1 MRFPRG
7 FADDVKNQADIVRIV
22 SDYVTL
28 KKRGA
33 NHMACCPFHS
43 EKTPSFNVHQTKGIY
58 KCFGCGAGGSVFD
71 FIMRIEGCSF
81 PESVRI
87 IAEKSGIPIPVV
99 EETEDFKKLAH
110 DREVV
115 LKLNEWAA
123 SFFESQLNLGQE
135 GERAR
140 EYVASRGIN
149 DETQKLFRVG
159 YAPDRWDGLVNHLR
173 EMGATTD
180 EIDSSG
186 LAVVK
191 EQGGFYDRFRGRVIF
206 PITDSQNRVIA
217 FGGRVMGE
225 GEPKYLNSPETAIY
239 TKGRNLYGLAHAKNQ
254 IRNLGFA
261 ILVEGYLDCIIPF
274 QEGVHN
280 VVASLGTALTDSQ
293 VRLLRRYMDQ
303 PQIVVNFDPDSA
315 GQAATMR
322 SIEMLLA
329 EGFKVNIL
337 HMPTDE
343 DPDEYVRAHGGES
356 FLKLLKTTQPYIE
369 YIIDTVTADSD
380 ISRPSGKVEAINS
393 ILPHLARMRDKVA
406 RADYAEQIANRLR
419 VDSRVI
425 RDELRRVATNRQQS
439 LDPKR
444 VRAAQEIT
452 VAETQL
458 LELMLASVD
467 VRRAIASNLK
477 EEDYGDLAT
486 ASIFSAIVTL
496 HDEEA
501 EIDFSTLSERFE
513 DEQERELIS
522 ALLISDLA
530 WAIENDFDTLF
541 KKATEALSSLRRRK
555 LERRLDQIQIE
566 LGQAEREQDTER
578 VLRLYHEKTEV
589 QKRKIALSTA

>member
-81 PESVRI
+81 PEAVRI
-87 IAEKSGIPIPVV
+87 IAEKSGIPIPSV

-110 DREVV
+110 NREVI

-123 SFFESQLNLGQE
+123 AFFENQLNLGQE

-140 EYVASRGIN
+140 QYVASRGIN
-149 DETQKLFRVG
+149 DETQKLFRIG

-225 GEPKYLNSPETAIY
+225 GEPKYLNSPETAVY

-329 EGFKVNIL
+329 EGFKANIL

-406 RADYAEQIANRLR
+406 RADYADQIANRLR

-425 RDELRRVATNRQQS
+425 REELRRVATNRQQS

-444 VRAAQEIT
+444 VRAAQET
-452 VAETQL
+452 TLAERQL
-458 LELMLASVD
+458 LELMLASAD
-467 VRRAIASNLK
+467 VRGAIAPNLK
-477 EEDYGDLAT
+477 EEDYGDLAS

-496 HDEEA
+496 HDEGA
-501 EIDFSTLSERFE
+501 EIDISALNERVE
-513 DEQERELIS
+513 GEQERELIP

-530 WAIENDFDTLF
+530 WAIESDFDTLF

-566 LGQAEREQDTER
+566 LGQAEREQDNER
-578 VLRLYHEKTEV
+578 VLRLYQEKTEV
-589 QKRKIALSTA
+589 QRRKIALSTA

>member
-43 EKTPSFNVHQTKGIY
+43 EKTPSFNVHQAKGIY

-81 PESVRI
+81 PEAVRI

-99 EETEDFKKLAH
+99 DETEDYKKLEH
-110 DREVV
+110 DREVI

-123 SFFESQLNLGQE
+123 AFFESQLNVGHE

-140 EYVASRGIN
+140 QYVASRGIS
-149 DETQKLFRVG
+149 EEMQKLFRIG

-206 PITDSQNRVIA
+206 PITDSQSRVIA

-225 GEPKYLNSPETAIY
+225 GEPKYLNSPETAVY
-239 TKGRNLYGLAHAKNQ
+239 TKGRNLYGLAHAKNN

-343 DPDEYVRAHGGES
+343 DPDEYVRAHGGDG

-369 YIIDTVTADSD
+369 YIIDKVTADSD

-406 RADYAEQIANRLR
+406 RADYADQIANRLR

-425 RDELRRVATNRQQS
+425 REELRRVATNRQQT

-444 VRAAQEIT
+444 VRAAQEVT
-452 VAETQL
+452 LAEKQL
-458 LELMLASVD
+458 LELMLASAE
-467 VRRAIASNLK
+467 VRRAIAPNLA

-486 ASIFSAIVTL
+486 APIFSAIVTL
-496 HDEEA
+496 HDEGA
-501 EIDFSTLSERFE
+501 EIDFSTLSERV
-513 DEQERELIS
+513 DGEQEREMIP

-530 WAIENDFDTLF
+530 WAIESDFDTLF
-541 KKATEALSSLRRRK
+541 KKATEALSSLRRRR

-589 QKRKIALSTA
+589 QKRKIALSSA

>member
-7 FADDVKNQADIVRIV
+7 FADDVKNQADIVRII

-33 NHMACCPFHS
+33 NYMACCPFHS

-71 FIMRIEGCSF
+71 FIMRIEGCTF

-87 IAEKSGIPIPVV
+87 IAEKSGIPIPAA
-99 EETEDFKKLAH
+99 EESEDYKKLAQT
-110 DREVV
+110 REVI

-123 SFFESQLNLGQE
+123 AFFETQLNLGAE

-140 EYVASRGIN
+140 EYIKSRGITE
-149 DETQKLFRVG
+149 DTQKLFRVG
-159 YAPDRWDGLVNHLR
+159 YAPDRWDGLVNHLK

-206 PITDSQNRVIA
+206 PIADSQNRVIA

-225 GEPKYLNSPETAIY
+225 GEPKYLNSPETAVY

-315 GQAATMR
+315 GKAATMR
-322 SIEMLLA
+322 SIEMLLS

-369 YIIDTVTADSD
+369 YIIDTVTGDYD

-406 RADYAEQIANRLR
+406 RADYADQIADRLK

-425 RDELRRVATNRQQS
+425 RDELKRVATNRQQS

-452 VAETQL
+452 QAERQL
-458 LELMLASVD
+458 LELMLASED
-467 VRRAIASNLK
+467 VRRAIAPNLK
-477 EEDYGDLAT
+477 EEDYADLAT
-486 ASIFSAIVTL
+486 ASLFTTIITL

-501 EIDFSTLSERFE
+501 DIDFSTITERVE
-513 DEQERELIS
+513 GEQDRDLIS

-566 LGQAEREQDTER
+566 LGQAEREQDTAL
-578 VLRLYHEKTEV
+578 VLQLYQEKTEV
-589 QKRKIALSTA
+589 QKRKIALSSA

>member
-33 NHMACCPFHS
+33 NYMACCPFHS

-87 IAEKSGIPIPVV
+87 IAEKSGIPIPTV
-99 EETEDFKKLAH
+99 EESDDYKKLAQ
-110 DREVV
+110 DREVI

-123 SFFESQLNLGQE
+123 AFFESHLDTGPE

-140 EYVASRGIN
+140 EYIKSRGIN
-149 DETQKLFRVG
+149 DETRKLFRIG
-159 YAPDRWDGLVNHLR
+159 YAPDRWDGLINHLR
-173 EMGATTD
+173 ELGATTD

-186 LAVVK
+186 LAVLK
-191 EQGGFYDRFRGRVIF
+191 EQGGFYDRFRGRVMF

-225 GEPKYLNSPETAIY
+225 GEPKYLNSPETAVY
-239 TKGRNLYGLAHAKNQ
+239 TKGRNLFGLAPSKDQ
-254 IRNLGFA
+254 IRKLGFA
-261 ILVEGYLDCIIPF
+261 ILVEGYLDCIIPY

-293 VRLLRRYMDQ
+293 VRLLRRYMDH
-303 PQIVVNFDPDSA
+303 PQIIVNFDPDSA

-322 SIEMLLA
+322 SIEMLLV
-329 EGFKVNIL
+329 EGFRVNIL
-337 HMPTDE
+337 RMPTDD

-369 YIIDTVTADSD
+369 YIIDTVTGDYD

-406 RADYAEQIANRLR
+406 RADYADQIANRLK

-425 RDELRRVATNRQQS
+425 REELRRTATNRQQA

-452 VAETQL
+452 QAEKQL
-458 LELMLASVD
+458 LELMLASTD
-467 VRRAIASNLK
+467 VRSAIAPNLLL
-477 EEDYGDLAT
+477 EDYADLAT
-486 ASIFSAIVTL
+486 ASIFSAIVAL
-496 HDEEA
+496 HDEGA
-501 EIDFSTLSERFE
+501 EIDISSLSERAE
-513 DEQERELIS
+513 GEQERELIP

-530 WAIENDFDTLF
+530 WAIESDFDTLF

-555 LERRLDQIQIE
+555 LEKRLDQIQME
-566 LGQAEREQDTER
+566 LGQAEREQDNER
-578 VLRLYHEKTEV
+578 VLRLYQEKTEV
-589 QKRKIALSTA
+589 QKRKIALSSA

>member
-1 MRFPRG
+1 
-7 FADDVKNQADIVRIV
+7 
-22 SDYVTL
+22 
-28 KKRGA
+28 
-33 NHMACCPFHS
+33 
-43 EKTPSFNVHQTKGIY
+43 
-58 KCFGCGAGGSVFD
+58 FD

-81 PESVRI
+81 PEAVRI
-87 IAEKSGIPIPVV
+87 IAEKSGIPIPAV

-110 DREVV
+110 NREVV

-123 SFFESQLNLGQE
+123 AFFESQLNLGQE

-140 EYVASRGIN
+140 EYIASRGIN
-149 DETQKLFRVG
+149 DDTQKLFRIG
-159 YAPDRWDGLVNHLR
+159 YAPDRWEGLVNHLR

-225 GEPKYLNSPETAIY
+225 GEPKYLNSPETAVY

-274 QEGVHN
+274 QEGIHN

-293 VRLLRRYMDQ
+293 VRLMRRYMDQ

-406 RADYAEQIANRLR
+406 RADYADQIADRLR

-452 VAETQL
+452 VAERQL
-458 LELMLASVD
+458 LELMLASAD
-467 VRRAIASNLK
+467 VRRAIASNLT

-486 ASIFSAIVTL
+486 ASIFSAIVSL

-513 DEQERELIS
+513 GEQERELIS

-566 LGQAEREQDTER
+566 LGQAERDQDTER
-578 VLRLYHEKTEV
+578 VLQLYQEKTEV

>member
-58 KCFGCGAGGSVFD
+58 KCFGCGAGGSIFD

-81 PESVRI
+81 PEAVRI
-87 IAEKSGIPIPVV
+87 IAEKSGIPIPAV

-110 DREVV
+110 NREVV

-123 SFFESQLNLGQE
+123 AFFESQLNLEQE

-149 DETQKLFRVG
+149 DDTQKLFRIG

-173 EMGATTD
+173 DMGATTD
-180 EIDSSG
+180 EIDNSG

-225 GEPKYLNSPETAIY
+225 GEPKYLNSPETAVY

-274 QEGVHN
+274 QEGIHN

-329 EGFKVNIL
+329 EGFKANIL

-356 FLKLLKTTQPYIE
+356 FLRLLKTTQPYIE

-406 RADYAEQIANRLR
+406 RADYADQIADRLK

-425 RDELRRVATNRQQS
+425 REELRRVATNRQQS

-452 VAETQL
+452 VAERQL
-458 LELMLASVD
+458 LELMLASAD
-467 VRRAIASNLK
+467 VRRAIAPNLK

-486 ASIFSAIVTL
+486 GSIFSAIITL

-501 EIDFSTLSERFE
+501 EIDFSTLSERVE
-513 DEQERELIS
+513 GEQERELLS

-555 LERRLDQIQIE
+555 LGEAARP
-566 LGQAEREQDTER
+566 DTDR
-578 VLRLYHEKTEV
+578 ARPGGARAGH
-589 QKRKIALSTA
+589 RASAAALSGKD

>member
-87 IAEKSGIPIPVV
+87 IAEKSGIPIPAV

-110 DREVV
+110 EREVI

-123 SFFESQLNLGQE
+123 AFFENQLNIGPE

-140 EYVASRGIN
+140 EYIDSRGIN
-149 DETQKLFRVG
+149 EESQKLFRVG

-225 GEPKYLNSPETAIY
+225 GEPKYLNSPETAVY
-239 TKGRNLYGLAHAKNQ
+239 TKGRNLYGLAYAKNQ

-280 VVASLGTALTDSQ
+280 IVASLGTALTDSQ
-293 VRLLRRYMDQ
+293 VRLLRRYMDH

-315 GQAATMR
+315 GKAATLR
-322 SIEMLLA
+322 SIEMLLV

-343 DPDEYVRAHGGES
+343 DPDEYVRAHGGDS

-369 YIIDTVTADSD
+369 YIIDTVTAESD

-406 RADYAEQIANRLR
+406 RADYADQIANRLR

-425 RDELRRVATNRQQS
+425 RDELRRVATNRQQA

-444 VRAAQEIT
+444 VRAAQET
-452 VAETQL
+452 TMAEKQL
-458 LELMLASVD
+458 LELMMASTD
-467 VRRAIASNLK
+467 VRRAIAPNLT
-477 EEDYGDLAT
+477 EEDYSDLAT
-486 ASIFSAIVTL
+486 ASIFSALIAL
-496 HDEEA
+496 HGEEA
-501 EIDFSTLSERFE
+501 EIDISTLGDRIEG
-513 DEQERELIS
+513 EQERDMLP

-530 WAIENDFDTLF
+530 WAVESDFDTLF

-555 LERRLDQIQIE
+555 LEKRLDQIQIE

-578 VLRLYHEKTEV
+578 VLRLYQEKTEV
-589 QKRKIALSTA
+589 QRRKIALSSA

>member
-87 IAEKSGIPIPVV
+87 IAEKSGIPIPAA
-99 EETEDFKKLAH
+99 EETDDYKKLAH
-110 DREVV
+110 DREVI

-123 SFFESQLNLGQE
+123 AFFESQLDIGPE

-140 EYVASRGIN
+140 EYIKSRGIN
-149 DETQKLFRVG
+149 DETRKLFRIG
-159 YAPDRWDGLVNHLR
+159 YAPDRWDGLINHLR
-173 EMGATTD
+173 ELGATTN

-225 GEPKYLNSPETAIY
+225 GEPKYLNSPETAVY
-239 TKGRNLYGLAHAKNQ
+239 TKGRNLYGLAQSKNH

-274 QEGVHN
+274 QEGVYN

-329 EGFKVNIL
+329 EGFKANIL
-337 HMPTDE
+337 RMPTDE

-406 RADYAEQIANRLR
+406 RADYADQIANRLK

-425 RDELRRVATNRQQS
+425 RDELRRTATNRQQA

-452 VAETQL
+452 QAERQL
-458 LELMLASVD
+458 LELMLASTD
-467 VRRAIASNLK
+467 VRRAIAPNLK
-477 EEDYGDLAT
+477 EEDYADLAT
-486 ASIFSAIVTL
+486 ASIFSAIVAL
-496 HDEEA
+496 HGEGI
-501 EIDFSTLSERFE
+501 EIDFSAICERAE
-513 DEQERELIS
+513 GEQERDLIS

-555 LERRLDQIQIE
+555 LEKRLDQIQME
-566 LGQAEREQDTER
+566 LGQAEREQDNER
-578 VLRLYHEKTEV
+578 VLRLYQEKTEV
-589 QKRKIALSTA
+589 QRRKIALSSA

>member
-1 MRFPRG
+1 
-7 FADDVKNQADIVRIV
+7 
-22 SDYVTL
+22 
-28 KKRGA
+28 
-33 NHMACCPFHS
+33 
-43 EKTPSFNVHQTKGIY
+43 
-58 KCFGCGAGGSVFD
+58 
-71 FIMRIEGCSF
+71 
-81 PESVRI
+81 
-87 IAEKSGIPIPVV
+87 
-99 EETEDFKKLAH
+99 
-110 DREVV
+110 
-115 LKLNEWAA
+115 
-123 SFFESQLNLGQE
+123 
-135 GERAR
+135 
-140 EYVASRGIN
+140 
-149 DETQKLFRVG
+149 
-159 YAPDRWDGLVNHLR
+159 
-173 EMGATTD
+173 
-180 EIDSSG
+180 
-186 LAVVK
+186 
-191 EQGGFYDRFRGRVIF
+191 
-206 PITDSQNRVIA
+206 
-217 FGGRVMGE
+217 
-225 GEPKYLNSPETAIY
+225 
-239 TKGRNLYGLAHAKNQ
+239 
-254 IRNLGFA
+254 
-261 ILVEGYLDCIIPF
+261 
-274 QEGVHN
+274 
-280 VVASLGTALTDSQ
+280 
-293 VRLLRRYMDQ
+293 
-303 PQIVVNFDPDSA
+303 VNFDPDSA

-343 DPDEYVRAHGGES
+343 DPDEYVRAHGGEG
-356 FLKLLKTTQPYIE
+356 FLRLLKTTQPYIE

-406 RADYAEQIANRLR
+406 RADYADQIADRLR

-452 VAETQL
+452 VAERQL
-458 LELMLASVD
+458 LELMLASAD
-467 VRRAIASNLK
+467 VRRAIAPNLT
-477 EEDYGDLAT
+477 EADYGDLAT

-501 EIDFSTLSERFE
+501 EIDFSALSERFE
-513 DEQERELIS
+513 GEQERELIS

-578 VLRLYHEKTEV
+578 VLRLYLEKTEV

>member
-58 KCFGCGAGGSVFD
+58 KCFGCGAGGSIFD

-81 PESVRI
+81 PEAVRI
-87 IAEKSGIPIPVV
+87 IAEKSGIPIPAV

-110 DREVV
+110 NREVV

-123 SFFESQLNLGQE
+123 AFFESQLDLEQE
-135 GERAR
+135 GEHAR

-149 DETQKLFRVG
+149 EDTQKLFRIG

-173 EMGATTD
+173 DMGATTD
-180 EIDSSG
+180 EIDNSG

-206 PITDSQNRVIA
+206 PITDSQSRVIA

-225 GEPKYLNSPETAIY
+225 GEPKYLNSPETVVY

-274 QEGVHN
+274 QEGIHN

-356 FLKLLKTTQPYIE
+356 FLRLLKTTQPYIE

-406 RADYAEQIANRLR
+406 RADYADQIADRLR

-425 RDELRRVATNRQQS
+425 RDELRRVATNRQQL

-452 VAETQL
+452 VAERQL
-458 LELMLASVD
+458 LELMLASAD
-467 VRRAIASNLK
+467 VRRAIAPNLT
-477 EEDYGDLAT
+477 EADYGDLAT
-486 ASIFSAIVTL
+486 ATIFSAIVTL
-496 HDEEA
+496 HDEET

-513 DEQERELIS
+513 GEQERELIS
-522 ALLISDLA
+522 ALFISDLA

-578 VLRLYHEKTEV
+578 VLRLYQEKTEV

>member
-58 KCFGCGAGGSVFD
+58 KCFGCGAGGSIFD

-81 PESVRI
+81 PEAVRI
-87 IAEKSGIPIPVV
+87 IAEKSGIPIPAV

-110 DREVV
+110 NREVV

-123 SFFESQLNLGQE
+123 AFFESQLNLGQE

-140 EYVASRGIN
+140 EYIASRGIN
-149 DETQKLFRVG
+149 DDTQKLFRIG

-191 EQGGFYDRFRGRVIF
+191 EQGGFYDRFRGRVTF

-225 GEPKYLNSPETAIY
+225 GEPKYLNSPETAVY

-274 QEGVHN
+274 QEGIHN

-406 RADYAEQIANRLR
+406 RADYADQIADRLR

-452 VAETQL
+452 VAERQL
-458 LELMLASVD
+458 LELMLASAD
-467 VRRAIASNLK
+467 VRRAIASNLT

-486 ASIFSAIVTL
+486 ASIFSAIVSL

-513 DEQERELIS
+513 GEQERELIS

-566 LGQAEREQDTER
+566 LGQAERDQDTER
-578 VLRLYHEKTEV
+578 VLQLYQEKTEV

>member
-33 NHMACCPFHS
+33 NYMACCPFHS

-87 IAEKSGIPIPVV
+87 IAEKSGIPIPAA
-99 EETEDFKKLAH
+99 EESDDYKKLAQ
-110 DREVV
+110 DREVI

-123 SFFESQLNLGQE
+123 AFFEGQLDSGQE

-140 EYVASRGIN
+140 EYIKSRGIK
-149 DETQKLFRVG
+149 DETQKLFRIG
-159 YAPDRWDGLVNHLR
+159 YAPDRWDGLINHLR
-173 EMGATTD
+173 ELGATTD

-186 LAVVK
+186 LAVLK
-191 EQGGFYDRFRGRVIF
+191 EQGGFYDRFRGRVMF

-225 GEPKYLNSPETAIY
+225 GEPKYLNSPETAVY
-239 TKGRNLYGLAHAKNQ
+239 TKGRNLYGLAHAKDQ
-254 IRNLGFA
+254 IRKLGFA

-274 QEGVHN
+274 QEGAHN

-293 VRLLRRYMDQ
+293 VRLLRRYMEQ
-303 PQIVVNFDPDSA
+303 PQIIVNFDPDSA

-329 EGFKVNIL
+329 EGFRVNIL
-337 HMPTDE
+337 RMPTDD

-369 YIIDTVTADSD
+369 YIIDTVTGDHD

-406 RADYAEQIANRLR
+406 RADYADQIANRLK

-425 RDELRRVATNRQQS
+425 RDELRRTATNRQQA

-452 VAETQL
+452 QAERQL
-458 LELMLASVD
+458 LELMLASTD
-467 VRRAIASNLK
+467 VRRAIAPNLK
-477 EEDYGDLAT
+477 EEDYADLAT
-486 ASIFSAIVTL
+486 ASIFSAIVAL
-496 HDEEA
+496 HDEGA
-501 EIDFSTLSERFE
+501 EIDFSTLSERAE
-513 DEQERELIS
+513 GEQERELIP

-530 WAIENDFDTLF
+530 WAIESDFDTLF

-555 LERRLDQIQIE
+555 LEKRLDQIQME
-566 LGQAEREQDTER
+566 LGQAEREQDNER
-578 VLRLYHEKTEV
+578 VLRLYQEKTDV
-589 QKRKIALSTA
+589 QKRKIALSSA